1 MDRVRDFRVLAKWF
15 AEAASDADAHI
26 LWRAAFGLSSARHL
40 TINDATLGER
50 ESQDIPASTSWR
62 DAPPLRIAAGEYGRA
77 LRTDGL
83 SRIIDRTAEKKRL
96 AAAIREDT
104 QRVLNAQ
111 HPFGIGNRIRLSELE
126 HLATDEFEL
135 FLDLL
140 GDAISAGASAADSVE
155 ILSGDG
161 GLRVRLEPT
170 GDDRLARIHTGDGEF
185 SGSDQWI
192 SIEQTATQD
201 LPEAVV

>member
-1 MDRVRDFRVLAKWF
+1 
-15 AEAASDADAHI
+15 
-26 LWRAAFGLSSARHL
+26 
-40 TINDATLGER
+40 
-50 ESQDIPASTSWR
+50 
-62 DAPPLRIAAGEYGRA
+62 